1 MVNDSL
7 ITKQEDVLAAWVS
20 HFAKLGASRASE
32 TVRLQ
37 QLHESLS
44 TLYADF
50 FNNDDVILDVP
61 FCVDEIEGAI
71 KKLKAGKSA
80 GPDGIL
86 SEHLLHGG

>member
-7 ITKQEDVLAAWVS
+7 IAKQEYVLAAWVS
-20 HFAKLGASRASE
+20 HFARLGASRASE

-37 QLHESLS
+37 QLHESL
-44 TLYADF
+44 YADS

-71 KKLKAGKSA
+71 KRLKAA

-86 SEHLLHGG
+86 SEHLLHGGY